1 MHPCYLSKVERTGC
15 LFEKDAD
22 LKLWPMG
29 GGGGAYSGEDAFLE
43 NGRLFEEILY
53 IETLH

>member
-29 GGGGAYSGEDAFLE
+29 GGRRLLGGGC
-43 NGRLFEEILY
+43 LFREWVLIRGNTLY
-53 IETLH
+53 

>member
-1 MHPCYLSKVERTGC
+1 MHPCYLSKLERKGR

-29 GGGGAYSGEDAFLE
+29 GGGALTR
-43 NGRLFEEILY
+43 GRMPF
-53 IETLH
+53 